1 MSHNPDLY
9 FMQKV
14 LDLARGLAKETN
26 EIPVAAMVLSPDNEI
41 LGIGLNTREAEKS
54 ILGHAEINAM
64 KAASEKLKTW
74 NLSKCKIYVSLEPCA
89 MCAGAILQSHIQ
101 EVIFAAYD
109 LKAGAFG
116 SRYNLITNNL
126 EVRGGILESEAKEI
140 LGDFFKKLRE

>member
-1 MSHNPDLY
+1 MRKNSPEY

-14 LDLARGLAKETN
+14 LDMARELASETN
-26 EIPVAAMVLSPDNEI
+26 EIPVAAIVLNANDEI
-41 LGIGLNTREAEKS
+41 LGIGLNTRETEKS

-64 KAASEKLKTW
+64 KAASEKLNSW
-74 NLSKCKIYVSLEPCA
+74 NLSGCKIYISLEPCA

-101 EVIFAAYD
+101 EVVFAAYD
-109 LKAGAFG
+109 LKTGALG

-126 EVRGGILESEAKEI
+126 KVRGGVLEDEAKKI